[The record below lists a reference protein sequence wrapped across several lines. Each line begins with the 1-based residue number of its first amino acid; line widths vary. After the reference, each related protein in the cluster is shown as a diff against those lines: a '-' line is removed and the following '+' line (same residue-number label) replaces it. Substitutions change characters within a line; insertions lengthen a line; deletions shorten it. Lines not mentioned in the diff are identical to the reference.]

1 MKGIL
6 LAIIATII
14 LAGCSTTPNQ
24 LREDVP
30 SETHTSTKAPKDIML
45 CIANSWEDYSVVNT
59 RETRTGYAI
68 SAFLSDGKLRY
79 LADVEVENEV
89 TITRLYRWRVLPI
102 GRDEMFKFAEI
113 CQ

>member
-6 LAIIATII
+6 LATIATITFV
-14 LAGCSTTPNQ
+14 GCSTTPNE
-24 LREDVP
+24 LREDMP
-30 SETHTSTKAPKDIML
+30 GETHISRKAPKEITL
-45 CIANSWEDYSVVNT
+45 CIADRWEDYGVVNT

-79 LADVEVENEV
+79 LADVEVEKEV
-89 TITRLYRWRVLPI
+89 TVTRLYRWRVLPI
-102 GRDEMFKFAEI
+102 GRDEMFRFAET